1 MKLKK
6 GDKVKVLIG
15 KDKGREGEIEKLFPK
30 TEKITITGIN
40 MYKKHVRPQTRK
52 DQAAGGIIDIVRPLL
67 ASKVA
72 LICPKCHKQ
81 TRVGQQIFSDGKKRI
96 CRKCK
101 EAI

>member
-6 GDKVKVLIG
+6 GDKVKVMIG
-15 KDKGREGEIEKLFPK
+15 KDKGREGQIEKLLPK
-30 TEKITITGIN
+30 EGKIVIAGIN

-52 DQAAGGIIDIVRPLL
+52 DQSAGGIIDIVRPLL
-67 ASKVA
+67 VSKVA

-101 EAI
+101 EVI